1 MYAFFLEFR
10 ERLTTGYEDLF
21 ESSGEADLSREANFN
36 TKYGW
41 YHSLWRL
48 SGEDVTKLEEVSN
61 LNFHQCLGA
70 LMYIKEKTILQ
81 GAKLKNRK

>member
-10 ERLTTGYEDLF
+10 ERLNKSYEELF
-21 ESSGEADLSREANFN
+21 EQKGEPDLSREANFN
-36 TKYGW
+36 SKYGW

-48 SGEDVTKLEEVSN
+48 AGEDVTKLEEVSK
-61 LNFHQCLGA
+61 LNFHKCLAA

-81 GAKLKNRK
+81 RDKIKTRK